1 MKNPAYFGEFG
12 GMFVPELL
20 VPALKQLENEFNK
33 AQKDPQFQ
41 AELSKLLNEYA
52 GRPTPLTLTRNLI
65 KNPTPNTP
73 NTCVGCVWWGVF

>member
-1 MKNPAYFGEFG
+1 MNNPAYFGEFG

-33 AQKDPQFQ
+33 SQTDAAFQ
-41 AELSKLLNEYA
+41 AEFEQLLNEYA

-65 KNPTPNTP
+65 KTQK
-73 NTCVGCVWWGVF
+73 